1 MFIVFERQQ
10 QQVIKKI
17 IRVRHA
23 CTTTL
28 THCGYDKKLSRG
40 SQCDVLVYF
49 TVNGFVSFG
58 FSVNYQ
64 TIYFFT

>member
-1 MFIVFERQQ
+1 MFIVFEGQQ
-10 QQVIKKI
+10 QQVIFMYAM
-17 IRVRHA
+17 HA

-49 TVNGFVSFG
+49 TINGFVSF
-58 FSVNYQ
+58 S
-64 TIYFFT
+64 IIR